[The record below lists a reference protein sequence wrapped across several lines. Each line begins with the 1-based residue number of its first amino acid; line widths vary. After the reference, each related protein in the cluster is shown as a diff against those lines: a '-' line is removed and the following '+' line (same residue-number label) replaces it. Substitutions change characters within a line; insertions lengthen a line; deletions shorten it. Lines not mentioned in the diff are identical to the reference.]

1 MLLLLIG
8 SWLFSAFTIYLAA
21 RCIRESGALEDPFL
35 PTQQIESEKEE
46 PKLIGA
52 GTETKEKDMEH
63 DKDSISTL

>member
-35 PTQQIESEKEE
+35 PTQQIESEKEA
-46 PKLIGA
+46 PK
-52 GTETKEKDMEH
+52 
-63 DKDSISTL
+63 